1 MSVSILQNK
10 KILVVEDNAINQ
22 MLVRHTLAS
31 SGAVVQIANNGT
43 EALAMFKANSF
54 DIVLMD
60 IHMPELD
67 GYQTTEIIRTELQSS
82 IPIVAMTALALKGE
96 EDKCLAKGMNGYVAK
111 PFTTESL
118 CNELIR
124 VLSLQ
129 YVNTGNNNILYGENV
144 TIDLDFLYHLSS
156 NNTGY
161 IVNMLQLYLDTM
173 PTYIKQLQTL
183 IEQENY
189 NALYRQIHQIKTLLA
204 VVMVKELQ
212 QTVTAFEQSVRNIE
226 HKEDLLQLFAT
237 LSAYFNNSL
246 PVIHK
251 EVYKLQKDQQVA

>member
-1 MSVSILQNK
+1 
-10 KILVVEDNAINQ
+10 
-22 MLVRHTLAS
+22 
-31 SGAVVQIANNGT
+31 
-43 EALAMFKANSF
+43 
-54 DIVLMD
+54 
-60 IHMPELD
+60 
-67 GYQTTEIIRTELQSS
+67 
-82 IPIVAMTALALKGE
+82 
-96 EDKCLAKGMNGYVAK
+96 
-111 PFTTESL
+111 
-118 CNELIR
+118 
-124 VLSLQ
+124 
-129 YVNTGNNNILYGENV
+129 
-144 TIDLDFLYHLSS
+144 
-156 NNTGY
+156 
-161 IVNMLQLYLDTM
+161 M